1 MKTHHY
7 IFLTAILFVIVFYE
21 QDVGLNLGIL
31 GIVYAALTLF
41 RTPAKNKTGIFYVL
55 FATSIL
61 SSIAFAWFGDF
72 TSFIAV
78 MSSLLLLGYKSK
90 NRRLKIL
97 FLIPVFIVN
106 SCTSFCRFFSFDEWL
121 PKKNFSGLWQKTLA
135 FILIPL
141 VLVSVFFGIYSAGSD
156 HFAALFTDYELD
168 INLWQVFCLS
178 VLGFFIAFNYWN
190 YAVEKLIYKNNHVL
204 DKDFRKDSRIPKA
217 TYSFL
222 DLDAE
227 RMSGV
232 ISFVLLNILL
242 IFFIV
247 TYNYEQ
253 FYEAVKTP
261 VQLSEETHERVNA
274 VIMSIVMAIL
284 VIMFYFKSGFNF
296 DSKAGSL
303 KLLAKIWIFLN
314 AVLVVS
320 AALKNYEYIVYYAF
334 TYKRLGV
341 FAFLLLSLIGLA
353 LTYIK
358 IQKQKRNI
366 FLVNTMIWY
375 FYATVLVCSY
385 FNWGGFITSQNMKR
399 KDFAVNYHRTSIS
412 FSEKALLKY
421 ADEKNDQ
428 KLKKTLQ
435 DKVKNE
441 RSKTFLSKILYYQ
454 TINIED
460 HEKPY

>member
-1 MKTHHY
+1 MYT
-7 IFLTAILFVIVFYE
+7 LFV
-21 QDVGLNLGIL
+21 
-31 GIVYAALTLF
+31 
-41 RTPAKNKTGIFYVL
+41 
-55 FATSIL
+55 TSIL
-61 SSIAFAWFGDF
+61 SSIAFTWFGDF
-72 TSFIAV
+72 PSFIAV
-78 MSSLLLLGYKSK
+78 VSSLLLLGYKLR

-97 FLIPVFIVN
+97 FLIPVFVVN
-106 SCTSFCRFFSFDEWL
+106 CCTSFCRFFSFDEWL
-121 PKKNFSGLWQKTLA
+121 PKKNIPGLWQKTLA

-204 DKDFRKDSRIPKA
+204 DNEFPKNSRIPKA

-222 DLDAE
+222 DIDAE

-242 IFFIV
+242 VFFII

-253 FYEAVKTP
+253 FYETVKTP

-296 DSKAGSL
+296 DPKAGLL
-303 KLLAKIWIFLN
+303 KILTKIWIFLN
-314 AVLVVS
+314 AILVLS
-320 AALKNYEYIVYYAF
+320 AVLKNYEYIVNYGF

-341 FAFLLLSLIGLA
+341 FAFLVLSMIGLA
-353 LTYIK
+353 LTFIK
-358 IQKQKRNI
+358 IQKQKEI
-366 FLVNTMIWY
+366 FSL
-375 FYATVLVCSY
+375 
-385 FNWGGFITSQNMKR
+385 
-399 KDFAVNYHRTSIS
+399 SIRWS
-412 FSEKALLKY
+412 GMLTEPF
-421 ADEKNDQ
+421 
-428 KLKKTLQ
+428 
-435 DKVKNE
+435 
-441 RSKTFLSKILYYQ
+441 
-454 TINIED
+454 
-460 HEKPY
+460 